1 MRVETIINSIL
12 SRRGYV
18 LKYEET
24 PASSTEDMYEL
35 KVWIEDR
42 NGTKYDYRSIYVR
55 DTVNPKKKAFDLL
68 IDQLV
73 GSYYESIRKNGNS
86 ENIIESC

>member
-35 KVWIEDR
+35 KVWVEDR

-86 ENIIESC
+86 ENTI